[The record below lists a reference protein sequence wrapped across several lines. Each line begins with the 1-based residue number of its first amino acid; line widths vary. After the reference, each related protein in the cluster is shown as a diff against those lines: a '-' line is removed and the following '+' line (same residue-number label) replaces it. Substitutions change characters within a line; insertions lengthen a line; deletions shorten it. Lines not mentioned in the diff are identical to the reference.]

1 MPFLSVMLSV
11 QDHWSFLLKLEKI
24 IHLGRIYT
32 TCLMGDYQIFHQLF
46 QDIELT
52 YVIHVY
58 VRQIYKNPMID

>member
-11 QDHWSFLLKLEKI
+11 QGHLSFLLKFNKI
-24 IHLGRIYT
+24 QLGRIYA

-58 VRQIYKNPMID
+58 VRQIYKDPMVE